1 MKCPVCDNLNTSML
15 CPRCG
20 FDASRDYENY
30 PTFGIVR
37 NVPAISARQAERGGG
52 RKAAELEKQQLMDR
66 IEELERQMRSMME
79 TNRLLLEKLTA
90 SDSQTVA
97 PASTPV
103 PIPEKPAVT
112 RKRNILR
119 SDFTSGEYDL
129 QNLKDCP
136 VFGSSIKRNDI
147 EFITFVDTVA
157 NAPLT
162 AWDVSADGDGSVL
175 AWAHGFRKKN
185 YLYIGA
191 EGGIDGVESC
201 KRLFAG
207 YENLRRID
215 FGQNFH
221 TTNVRD
227 MSYMFF
233 NCYALTSLDLGSFDT
248 SGVQDMCAMFCGCSA
263 LTDLDLGSFNTANVK
278 NMSYMFCRCSDL
290 TTLEIGSFHTSNVR
304 NMKGMFYACENLSF
318 LDLGGFST
326 ANVTDMSEMFAECA
340 SMTTLDL
347 SSFRTANV
355 TDMSEMFSGCDFLT
369 SLNLRSFDTSR
380 VQNMKEMFQYCARL
394 TTLDLSSFNT
404 SNVKNMDSMFWG
416 CELLHSLDLNL
427 AQASQADKSSMFTN
441 CPAETEYWHLLY

>member
-1 MKCPVCDNLNTSML
+1 ML

-20 FDASRDYENY
+20 FDASRDYEKY
-30 PTFGIVR
+30 PTFGIVG
-37 NVPAISARQAERGGG
+37 NDPAISALREEQDLAQ
-52 RKAAELEKQQLMDR
+52 KAAELEKQQLLDR
-66 IEELERQMRSMME
+66 VAELERQVSSMME

-90 SDSQTVA
+90 PDSRTVT
-97 PASTPV
+97 PASSPV
-103 PIPEKPAVT
+103 PTPAKPAVT

-119 SDFTSGEYDL
+119 SDLASGEYNL
-129 QNLKDCP
+129 QKIKDCP
-136 VFGSSIKRNDI
+136 VFGSSIKRKEI

-175 AWAHGFRKKN
+175 AWTHGFRKKN

-201 KRLFAG
+201 KKLFAG

-227 MSYMFF
+227 MSFMFF
-233 NCYALTSLDLGSFDT
+233 DCFALSSLDLSSFDT
-248 SGVQDMCAMFCGCSA
+248 SGVQDMCCMFCGCSA

-278 NMSYMFCRCSDL
+278 NMSNMFSGCSDL
-290 TTLEIGSFHTSNVR
+290 TTLEIGSFRTANVR
-304 NMKGMFYACENLSF
+304 NMKGMFFACENLPS
-318 LDLGGFST
+318 LDLEGFST
-326 ANVTDMSEMFAECA
+326 ANVTDMSEMFADCA
-340 SMTTLDL
+340 SLTTLDL

-355 TDMSEMFSGCDFLT
+355 TDMSEMFTECASLT
-369 SLNLRSFDTSR
+369 TLNLRSFDTSR
-380 VQNMKEMFQYCARL
+380 VQNMKEMFQYCSRL
-394 TTLDLSSFNT
+394 TALDLSSFNT
-404 SNVKNMDSMFWG
+404 SNVKNMDGMFWG

-427 AQASQADKSSMFTN
+427 AQASQADKSFMFTN
-441 CPAETEYWHLLY
+441 CPAETEYWHLLH